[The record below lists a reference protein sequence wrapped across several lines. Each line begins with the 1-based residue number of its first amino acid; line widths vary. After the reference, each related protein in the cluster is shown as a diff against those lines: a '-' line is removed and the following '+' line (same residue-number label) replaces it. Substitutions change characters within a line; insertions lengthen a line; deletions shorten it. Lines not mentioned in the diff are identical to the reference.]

1 MTSAI
6 FRKIGRVAEDPTLRR
21 WLIGRAL
28 GRYKAPADFAPHC
41 PPYVEGML
49 PLSAETPSDN
59 ATLSP
64 GVVGVSDDW
73 TAATLC
79 LPGRSMRVQN
89 NARLIDAF
97 TAEQEDIERYLS
109 LHRFAWTPFLSAD
122 EQACVPAFWTTW
134 CEAFLTSDA
143 PWIWHPYTATERA
156 LNIMDWSE
164 RFGWPGRLAETIDA
178 LALHAL
184 KIAAGLEYFGDHDT
198 SNHLANNG
206 RGLYRIG
213 ARLELPKAR
222 QLGFEILRCEAERIF
237 LPSGVLREGSSHYHL
252 LYARNYADVWLA
264 AERHGHEE
272 EALVLKDI
280 ASRALAVVPRLTLS
294 GGLPLVGDIS
304 PDSPPSHVIG
314 IESGSGSWAT
324 MRNDEDR
331 QRTRDLAMATPPPSE
346 PTLAADGW
354 VRKEY
359 GPWSAL
365 WYASP
370 AGWPF
375 MPGHGHQ
382 DIGGCEIHYIGLP
395 VFIDP
400 GRGGYGETGDA
411 ARYRSSAVHGT
422 LRLNN
427 QDPYPA
433 NKPYYTEVFRDDVC
447 GDAPSFELTSDS
459 VSLRYTPYRE
469 FGIAN
474 ISRRWT
480 FQNDG
485 FELTDLVDGKRR
497 QTVERSL
504 VTPLD
509 AEIVDSVV
517 VLRGRDLCVTVTP
530 SADATIEL
538 DPVTRWHAYGEG
550 TPATRIVF
558 NNQNAAM
565 PWSGN
570 INIEVTT

>member
-28 GRYKAPADFAPHC
+28 GRYNAPAPFTPHR
-41 PPYVEGML
+41 PPYADAML
-49 PLSAETPSDN
+49 PLSAETPSDTSN
-59 ATLSP
+59 YGDSLEALPKDWTSATLR
-64 GVVGVSDDW
+64 
-73 TAATLC
+73 
-79 LPGRSMRVQN
+79 LPGHSVTVKHG
-89 NARLIDAF
+89 AALIDAF
-97 TAEQEDIERYLS
+97 TAEQTDIERRLS
-109 LHRFAWTPFLSAD
+109 LHRFAWVPFLSVE
-122 EQACVPAFWTTW
+122 EQPCVPDLWKAW
-134 CEAFLTSDA
+134 CHAFLDSDD

-156 LNIMDWSE
+156 VNILDWAE
-164 RFGWPGRLAETIDA
+164 QFGWPADTTVPINA
-178 LALHAL
+178 LASHAP
-184 KIAAGLEYFGDHDT
+184 KIAARLEYFGDHDT

-213 ARLELPKAR
+213 AQLSLPKAR
-222 QLGFEILRCEAERIF
+222 ELGFEILRCEAARVF

-252 LYARNYADVWLA
+252 LYARNYVDVWLA

-280 ASRALAVVPRLTLS
+280 VSRALAVVPRLTLS
-294 GGLPLVGDIS
+294 GGLPLIGDIS

-314 IESGSGSWAT
+314 IAAGDGTWAT
-324 MRNDEDR
+324 MRNDGDR
-331 QRTRDLAMATPPPSE
+331 QRTHDLAMATPAPFE

-354 VRKEY
+354 VRKDY
-359 GPWSAL
+359 GAWSAL

-375 MPGHGHQ
+375 MPGHGHH
-382 DIGGCEIHYIGLP
+382 DIGSCEVHYLGQP

-400 GRGGYGETGDA
+400 GRGAYGETGDA

-433 NKPYYTEVFRDDVC
+433 NKPYYTASFRDDVC
-447 GDAPSFELTSDS
+447 GDAPSFELTDDS
-459 VSLRYTPYRE
+459 VSLRYAPYRKI
-469 FGIAN
+469 GVAN

-485 FELTDLVDGKRR
+485 FELTDLLDGKRR
-497 QTVERSL
+497 QTIERSL

-509 AEIVDSVV
+509 AEIADGVV

-538 DPVTRWHAYGEG
+538 EPITRWHAYGEG

-558 NNQNAAM
+558 NNKNAAM
-565 PWSGN
+565 PWSGT
-570 INIEVTT
+570 ITVKVSK